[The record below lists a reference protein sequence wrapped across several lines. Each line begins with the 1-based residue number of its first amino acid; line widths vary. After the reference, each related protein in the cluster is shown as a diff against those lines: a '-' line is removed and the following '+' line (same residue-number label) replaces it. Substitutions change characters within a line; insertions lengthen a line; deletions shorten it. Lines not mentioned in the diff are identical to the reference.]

1 MARGYLGKIS
11 AIVTVNTASVKP
23 SLDSS
28 SRDINAWAKSTQ
40 SRISGAA
47 NAAGRALEG
56 IFTPLQKLQ
65 AAIKNANRNPLDL
78 KIQNPGAYLQ
88 LAKATAEIAKPLG
101 KIQAQFA
108 GLSSSVQ
115 TELLPVLQAAQKQTT
130 SLFSAISGGAKVSD
144 RDLENTAARVQRLT
158 AAIARA
164 NEAQSL
170 AAGGRTGRELAFVSP
185 RVQDELSRS
194 AQLSNRAAET
204 PVSLRSDQGFRRQI
218 EELDQLRQRI
228 VQYQSA
234 VDRRQVLGLDTKEA
248 SARLDDTIRRSQAL
262 RSALEGRIDL
272 DVSSSK
278 ARAEIDRLRV
288 SLRDIR
294 EGVTFTVT
302 GQVQNFDQARQELSR
317 LQGQVAQLDGGK
329 PAFSGRL
336 QRLGELVA
344 TGDAAEL
351 EQVRRLIDDIGESL
365 SQRKV
370 LDLDASA
377 ANRAAEQLDRTLQ
390 SLREDADFVVTARP
404 QNLEQVQSELQRIL
418 SQFAQLTEAQRGSL
432 GGRVTAVIE
441 AVGRQDLDAAIEA
454 LQQLRRD
461 AGTTITVSVD
471 TAAAENRIRRINESW
486 DYAVRGV
493 PSSIAQ
499 VDSEFQALASRIGGL
514 DITARLDL
522 DPLIRDFRDSV
533 AAGDPLI
540 AQFERLLALQGRLGE
555 IEASARPAAG
565 GLGPALDDPARQ
577 IDQLRSGIVGVKGQL
592 DSLPLPI
599 RTQFLPAIEAAQR
612 EFDRLRALGP
622 AATAE
627 EIENATNNMRTL
639 TAAAQRAQ
647 TAFNFNGSFGGANAQ
662 GLDLSMQARSLQGYQ
677 AQLQTLQQVLGRV
690 SSEARGPAYAS
701 FIRLQQAISTAFQNG
716 TLDATATRAEI
727 ARLTTAAVNAASA
740 VSGVSARSLGRDLQR
755 AGDVGRAG
763 FDRFSLAANQ
773 AAFAIDDFFSS
784 TGGLE
789 FKLRAVSNNITQLA
803 FILGGTTGLFIG
815 LGAVLTATAAVGL
828 VKWINNG
835 RTAEDSTKALN
846 DALAR
851 QKSLV
856 EELAQAFS
864 SLGDSIT
871 RSVFSEP
878 AQQARAFQKELDDV
892 RKKQKEVR
900 ESGIADLD
908 RDVQRERAQQNERQ
922 RALDSETDPG
932 RRVAIQRQIEQS
944 RRREQE
950 AARAA
955 VDRRVGA
962 DEAQQAVRRAAAQVA
977 ADTVG
982 ENLPRGEGARRV
994 NEAANAAAERAG
1006 TGTDPAALLRQR
1018 AEIQRQIDELTPIA
1032 QRPNVGF
1039 FGPSLA
1045 QQRNRDA
1052 LRDLEQTA
1060 QRLDNVLVGAI
1071 DELSNSIKESS
1082 RSAAQTIEAAQTD
1095 VADAIA
1101 RGVPGA
1107 AAFQAALDNTAS
1119 QLKAAFDA
1127 LDEAQKIKD
1136 PTARGEAV
1144 SAAQGTINDIRLRQD
1159 AINERSR
1166 EIRLGRTIGGERTT
1180 SALSALQGNER
1191 FANEYA
1197 GLIARVAAAVDAET
1211 AARQQLAAAS
1221 GDAAKREAEAALEA
1235 AQAAGDLA
1243 AATAEAA
1250 LAMEQALTRLRKV
1263 GSDALSASEG
1273 LADDAQR
1280 RLTQDPTVG
1289 LDAGRRERDAAERQL
1304 INDRERVAK
1313 SQAAIDRARTEAG
1326 NDPAIARISG
1336 ELEGIRSQREALAE
1350 DARINGTQAD
1360 PRRMEE
1366 LARREAELIAERE
1379 RRLLALTEAERRQ
1392 IDAIAYEIDA
1402 RRRLADQI
1410 EKERQFDQE
1419 VANRR
1424 NPVGD
1429 PSRGLDLGESP
1440 AARAGRE
1447 TAQGLADINAAY
1459 DEQLRAILDRTNGLP
1474 NDATRR
1480 DAAKVEE
1487 DRRAAEKQFMEDQM
1501 RQLAPLTVGMADARQ
1516 NALLQGP
1523 SRAALGA
1530 TDVTTMQGQAEL
1542 NRLLRGDDPN
1552 KNVDLVELQREA
1564 NKLLEAIAKKENQ
1577 VL

>member
-11 AIVTVNTASVKP
+11 AIVTVNTSDLAPK
-23 SLDSS
+23 L
-28 SRDINAWAKSTQ
+28 NAGSKQITSFAKST
-40 SRISGAA
+40 SSTISSAMS
-47 NAAGRALEG
+47 AAGKSFDQ

-65 AAIKNANRNPLDL
+65 RALAVANKEPISLKVDVSKVEKLVLAAN
-78 KIQNPGAYLQ
+78 Q
-88 LAKATAEIAKPLG
+88 LSKPLG
-101 KIQAQFA
+101 QSTKQFAALADSVQRQFSPALEGVQAGLTNLRGQIDAGTSAGGAQF
-108 GLSSSVQ
+108 
-115 TELLPVLQAAQKQTT
+115 
-130 SLFSAISGGAKVSD
+130 
-144 RDLENTAARVQRLT
+144 R
-158 AAIARA
+158 
-164 NEAQSL
+164 SL
-170 AAGGRTGRELAFVSP
+170 AADVDIVNGAIGRLKEQAALSAKLFTGQELTFVRPESIDSLNRLAAAQQKLAAAPAATRSSP
-185 RVQDELSRS
+185 IARDLLEDSQILSK
-194 AQLSNRAAET
+194 
-204 PVSLRSDQGFRRQI
+204 QI
-218 EELDQLRQRI
+218 ENI
-228 VQYQSA
+228 
-234 VDRRQVLGLDTKEA
+234 
-248 SARLDDTIRRSQAL
+248 SARI
-262 RSALEGRIDL
+262 E
-272 DVSSSK
+272 
-278 ARAEIDRLRV
+278 RLR
-288 SLRDIR
+288 
-294 EGVTFTVT
+294 
-302 GQVQNFDQARQELSR
+302 
-317 LQGQVAQLDGGK
+317 AQ
-329 PAFSGRL
+329 
-336 QRLGELVA
+336 
-344 TGDAAEL
+344 
-351 EQVRRLIDDIGESL
+351 
-365 SQRKV
+365 
-370 LDLDASA
+370 
-377 ANRAAEQLDRTLQ
+377 
-390 SLREDADFVVTARP
+390 
-404 QNLEQVQSELQRIL
+404 
-418 SQFAQLTEAQRGSL
+418 
-432 GGRVTAVIE
+432 
-441 AVGRQDLDAAIEA
+441 
-454 LQQLRRD
+454 
-461 AGTTITVSVD
+461 
-471 TAAAENRIRRINESW
+471 
-486 DYAVRGV
+486 
-493 PSSIAQ
+493 
-499 VDSEFQALASRIGGL
+499 GL
-514 DITARLDL
+514 DITVSQAGLDL
-522 DPLIRDFRDSV
+522 AVRRVNEV
-533 AAGDPLI
+533 ATLLDQITEAPREVRIDVNAGDLS
-540 AQFERLLALQGRLGE
+540 
-555 IEASARPAAG
+555 ASATRLRGELDALRASADAALG
-565 GLGPALDDPARQ
+565 GQSPQARNLAQEFDKLLISVSGLDAAARTEVAPLVNEFLRLKAAAASATDQTRALDDAVSAVGDIGRRQNPTGPQGPPVPPPFPNQGDRTDISDVGRSSNIADKRMADARNELGASLDASSRQ
-577 IDQLRSGIVGVKGQL
+577 LDQFRSGIVAAKGQL
-592 DSLPLPI
+592 DAMPAPI
-599 RTQFLPAIEAAQR
+599 RTHFIPAIQAAEA
-612 EFDRLRALGP
+612 EFIRLRALGP

-815 LGAVLTATAAVGL
+815 LGAVLAATAAVGL

-1144 SAAQGTINDIRLRQD
+1144 NAAQGTINDIRLRQD

-1326 NDPAIARISG
+1326 NDPAIARANA
-1336 ELEGIRSQREALAE
+1336 ELESIRREREALAE